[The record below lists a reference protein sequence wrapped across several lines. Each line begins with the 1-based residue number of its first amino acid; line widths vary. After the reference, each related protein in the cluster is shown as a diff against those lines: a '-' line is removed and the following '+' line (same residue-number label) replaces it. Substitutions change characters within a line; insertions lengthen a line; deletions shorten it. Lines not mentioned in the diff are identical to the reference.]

1 MLKDIGPADPKWD
14 EMRPGTKPA
23 GPTGTSHSPQ
33 TPRRAANT
41 HLEALP
47 LLPGTQ
53 RPVVREAEP
62 TLEDAAI
69 ELTGF
74 ASSALSLHGVV

>member
-1 MLKDIGPADPKWD
+1 MGRDEAWHKASKANGDITLAPDAAPPRRDLK
-14 EMRPGTKPA
+14 
-23 GPTGTSHSPQ
+23 S
-33 TPRRAANT
+33 RAANT

-53 RPVVREAEP
+53 RPVLREAEP

-74 ASSALSLHGVV
+74 AASALTL

>member
-1 MLKDIGPADPKWD
+1 MGRDEAWHKAGRANGDITLVPDAALPRRGLK
-14 EMRPGTKPA
+14 
-23 GPTGTSHSPQ
+23 
-33 TPRRAANT
+33 RRAANT